1 MPGKPYLL
9 EPELEGMPREQLEQ
23 KQLTL
28 LKKVVET
35 CHKKVA
41 MYGEKFKE
49 MGITPSDI
57 QTLDDIK
64 KLPFTNKED
73 LRLRFPTNGLVAV
86 PDEEIVRL
94 HMTSGTTG
102 KPTLSPFTQNDLQLA
117 YRLFARGFAA
127 MGADNRDVFQ
137 CLVGYGLFLG
147 GLVVGPAAE
156 LVGMTHIPTGSG
168 VASARQ
174 LEIIQDLNSTVMV
187 GTPSFLLHITE
198 VAKHENIDVG
208 TLGVQALIAGAEACS
223 QKTREKLKE
232 DWKADVYDVGGT
244 CELWHIWHE
253 CSEHHGLHM
262 AEDAVIFEVIDPKTG
277 EEMPS
282 GERGELVVTTLMKEA
297 MPLIRWRTG
306 DITSVVREDACP
318 CGRTSRQID
327 HLSGRVDDMI
337 KVKGVVVFPSQIEGI
352 IRSIHELKDSEFQLV
367 VSTTESFVDKLT
379 IKAEVPESAMS
390 DSKSIV
396 KKIGTEIKNK
406 MLLSADIDLVEAGTL
421 PRFTHKAQRVIDQ
434 RDIGKK

>member
-9 EPELEGMPREQLEQ
+9 EPELEGMPREQLKDRQ
-23 KQLTL
+23 TTL
-28 LKKVVET
+28 LKEIVET
-35 CHKKVA
+35 CYNKVP

-49 MGITPSDI
+49 IGLLPSDV

-73 LRLRFPTNGLVAV
+73 LRLRFPTDGLLAV
-86 PDEEIVRL
+86 PDEEVVRL

-127 MGADNRDVFQ
+127 MGANKEDVFQ

-156 LVGMTHIPTGSG
+156 LVGMKHIPTGSG

-174 LEIIQDLNSTVMV
+174 LEIIQDLSSTVMV

-198 VAKHENIDVG
+198 VAKKENIDTRG
-208 TLGVQALIAGAEACS
+208 LGVQALIAGAEACS
-223 QKTREKLKE
+223 QKTREKLRE
-232 DWKADVYDVGGT
+232 DWNADVYDVGGT
-244 CELWHIWHE
+244 CELLHIWHE

-277 EEMPS
+277 EEMPT

-297 MPLIRWRTG
+297 MPLLRWKTG
-306 DITSVVREDACP
+306 DITSVVKEDACP

-337 KVKGVVVFPSQIEGI
+337 KVKGVVVFPSQIESI
-352 IRSIHELKDSEFQLV
+352 IRSISELKDSEFQLV
-367 VSTTESFVDKLT
+367 VSTSESFVDKLT
-379 IKAEVPESAMS
+379 IRTEVPESAMP
-390 DSKSIV
+390 DSESIL
-396 KKIGTEIKNK
+396 KKIKSEIKNK
-406 MLLSADIDLVEAGTL
+406 MMLSADIDLVELGTL
-421 PRFTHKAQRVIDQ
+421 PRFTHKAQRVVDH

>member
-23 KQLTL
+23 RQLTL
-28 LKKVVET
+28 LKQLVET
-35 CHKKVA
+35 CYKNIE
-41 MYGEKFKE
+41 MYGEKFRE
-49 MGITPSDI
+49 MGITPSDV

-73 LRLRFPTNGLVAV
+73 LRLRFPTNGLLAV
-86 PDEEIVRL
+86 PDDEIVRL

-102 KPTLSPFTQNDLQLA
+102 KPTLSPFTRNDLQLA

-127 MGADNRDVFQ
+127 MGANSQDVFQ

-174 LEIIQDLNSTVMV
+174 LEIIQDLSTTIMV

-198 VAKHENIDVG
+198 VAKKENIDVG
-208 TLGVQALIAGAEACS
+208 ALGIKALIAGAEACS

-232 DWKADVYDVGGT
+232 DWKADVFDVGGT
-244 CELWHIWHE
+244 CELYHIWHE

-277 EEMPS
+277 EEVPP
-282 GERGELVVTTLMKEA
+282 GERGELVVTTLMKEG
-297 MPLIRWRTG
+297 MPLLRWRTG
-306 DITSVVREDACP
+306 DITSVVMTDACA

-352 IRSIHELKDSEFQLV
+352 IRSISELKDSEFQLV
-367 VSTTESFVDKLT
+367 VSTTPSFVDKLMVRT
-379 IKAEVPESAMS
+379 EIPASLMTSSEAIS
-390 DSKSIV
+390 
-396 KKIGTEIKNK
+396 KKISANIKNK
-406 MLLSADIDLVEAGTL
+406 LQLSVDIDLVEVGTL
-421 PRFTHKAQRVIDQ
+421 PRFTHKAQRVIDH

>member
-23 KQLTL
+23 RQTAL
-28 LKKVVET
+28 LKSIVET
-35 CHKKVA
+35 CYEKVA

-49 MGITPSDI
+49 MGITPSDV

-73 LRLRFPTNGLVAV
+73 LRLRFPTNGLLAA
-86 PDEEIVRL
+86 PDDEIVRL

-102 KPTLSPFTQNDLQLA
+102 KPTLSPFTQNDLDLA

-127 MGADNRDVFQ
+127 MGANKQDVFQ

-147 GLVVGPAAE
+147 GLIVGPAAE
-156 LVGMTHIPTGSG
+156 LVGMKHIPTGSG

-174 LEIIQDLNSTVMV
+174 LEIIQDLGTTIMV

-198 VAKHENIDVG
+198 VAKKENIHVG
-208 TLGVQALIAGAEACS
+208 ALGVQALIAGAEACS

-232 DWKADVYDVGGT
+232 DWNADVYDVGGT
-244 CELWHIWHE
+244 CELLHIWHE

-262 AEDAVIFEVIDPKTG
+262 SEDAVIFEIIDPKTG
-277 EEMPS
+277 EEVAP

-297 MPLIRWRTG
+297 MPLLRWRTG
-306 DITSVVREDACP
+306 DITSVVMEDACP

-337 KVKGVVVFPSQIEGI
+337 KVKGVVVFPSQIESI
-352 IRSIHELKDSEFQLV
+352 IRSISELKDSEFQLV
-367 VSTTESFVDKLT
+367 VSTSESFVDKLT
-379 IKAEVPESAMS
+379 VRTEIPDSLRSISESIS
-390 DSKSIV
+390 
-396 KKIGTEIKNK
+396 KKIGEEIKNK
-406 MLLSADIDLVEAGTL
+406 MQLSVDIDLVEAGTL
-421 PRFTHKAQRVIDQ
+421 PRFTHKAQRVVDH
-434 RDIGKK
+434 RDIGAK